1 MAGAREEAMP
11 LSALCPECGGR
22 STYAGGDERGTIYT
36 CESADGTCVVFDH
49 WDDDVR
55 TYRDTYRRPYRSLED

>member
-1 MAGAREEAMP
+1 MP

-22 STYAGGDERGTIYT
+22 STYAGGDERGAIYT
-36 CESADGTCVVFDH
+36 CESRDGMCVVFDH

-55 TYRDTYRRPYRSLED
+55 TYRDTHRRPYRMLEE